1 MACYI
6 SRLVHENLQI
16 SLQFDSILH
25 TLPKYCPGFR
35 ADCAGCVQSGHG
47 LSAEGE
53 SCRFGTV
60 LNRM

>member
-1 MACYI
+1 MN
-6 SRLVHENLQI
+6 ENLQI
-16 SLQFDSILH
+16 SLQYDSILH